1 MPQYDYRCEKC
12 TEIFEVAHPMS
23 GPVGI
28 LKCPVCGTGEI
39 HKIFLQVPAIRI
51 WWQDARSSPT
61 GDASGM
67 MPQFMPSVR
76 NKRALQETADSFGG
90 I

>member
-1 MPQYDYRCEKC
+1 MPHYDYQCEKC

-28 LKCPVCGTGEI
+28 LKCPVCGTGEV
-39 HKIFLQVPAIRI
+39 HKVFLQSPGIFI
-51 WWQDARSSPT
+51 WWRDARTSPT

-67 MPQFMPSVR
+67 QPIYL
-76 NKRALQETADSFGG
+76 RAVKNQRHEENVVASLGG
-90 I
+90 V